1 MPETLSSNILRRR
14 AQRLRERSDEPQ
26 AGFPLES
33 AVPRNFFLDIVSQT
47 IDDFK
52 LSFMDPVILFVNIHT
67 MLIYGILYLWF
78 ELFPFGKQ
86 QRLPVISGV
95 QNLTTYR
102 SFWRDLSLQRH
113 PTGAYVSPIP
123 HTAL

>member
-14 AQRLRERSDEPQ
+14 AQRLRKQSDRPPAQ
-26 AGFPLES
+26 LPLES
-33 AVPRNFFLDIVSQT
+33 AVPRGIFLDIVHQT

-52 LSFMDPVILFVNIHT
+52 LSCIDPVILCVNIHT

-86 QRLPVISGV
+86 QQLPSSVAPKNNES
-95 QNLTTYR
+95 
-102 SFWRDLSLQRH
+102 S
-113 PTGAYVSPIP
+113 
-123 HTAL
+123 